1 MFLSE
6 KNEQKIK
13 LDEAVIIRIIATAT
27 TSSYRNRSISM
38 NKELS
43 YPKEVES
50 DFGKPEAIKRFKS
63 QINSFLKK
71 VTNTYN
77 IAAKNGNYSILK
89 VNITNKTNNLSCLQ
103 IAQPPTYL
111 PGLNGIKVE
120 NETIECLFEEQI
132 VSDIEGFNKILT
144 EAAKIQ
150 FGLFIETLETASN
163 ILFTENPEI
172 DFVSFSRGDIKFG
185 KNISEQVDSRT
196 DEPMVYIFWESKSRC
211 PPIAFD
217 MYSSV
222 IIKRGFT
229 LFEKS
234 VNQAW
239 YSLKDFKTKQEFI
252 ELLANFIL
260 ICEPQEISF
269 LNFKRFF
276 KNNISFFRKL

>member
-1 MFLSE
+1 MNLLE

-13 LDEAVIIRIIATAT
+13 LDEAKTVLVVATAT
-27 TSSYRNRSISM
+27 TSAYRNKSVSIS
-38 NKELS
+38 KELFYS
-43 YPKEVES
+43 KEVELN
-50 DFGKPEAIKRFKS
+50 FGKPEALRRFKS
-63 QINSFLKK
+63 QINSYLKK
-71 VTNTYN
+71 VINMYN
-77 IAAKNGNYSILK
+77 VAAKNGNYSVLK

-132 VSDIEGFNKILT
+132 VSDTEGFNKILT

-185 KNISEQVDSRT
+185 KIISEKVDSRT

-217 MYSSV
+217 IYSS
-222 IIKRGFT
+222 IIVKRGFA

>member
-1 MFLSE
+1 
-6 KNEQKIK
+6 
-13 LDEAVIIRIIATAT
+13 
-27 TSSYRNRSISM
+27 
-38 NKELS
+38 
-43 YPKEVES
+43 
-50 DFGKPEAIKRFKS
+50 
-63 QINSFLKK
+63 
-71 VTNTYN
+71 
-77 IAAKNGNYSILK
+77 
-89 VNITNKTNNLSCLQ
+89 
-103 IAQPPTYL
+103 
-111 PGLNGIKVE
+111 
-120 NETIECLFEEQI
+120 
-132 VSDIEGFNKILT
+132 
-144 EAAKIQ
+144 
-150 FGLFIETLETASN
+150 
-163 ILFTENPEI
+163 LFTENPEI